1 MLYLERSPIYIING
15 GKIMF
20 QVKKRDGAIVD
31 YDMSKI
37 SIALSKTM
45 QKKQIIML

>member
-1 MLYLERSPIYIING
+1 
-15 GKIMF
+15 MF

-37 SIALSKTM
+37 SIALSKAFNACKVDYTA
-45 QKKQIIML
+45 